1 MMLKRR
7 KFTYNHCKMLAKR
20 ICLFVNLFLITI
32 LSTKA
37 QFFVKP
43 VQSKPILTDSLR
55 NTGFRLLPEDYYSKN
70 LSFFCKKELQ
80 IEKLTKVP
88 FRFRLGSLDHVN
100 QLEGKQSI
108 FIPASLKRPS
118 GFRKE

>member
-1 MMLKRR
+1 MLKRR

-20 ICLFVNLFLITI
+20 ICLFVNLFLITAV
-32 LSTKA
+32 SAKA
-37 QFFVKP
+37 QLTIAP
-43 VQSKPILTDSLR
+43 ALSKPILTDSLR
-55 NTGFRLLPEDYYSKN
+55 NSGFRLLPEDYYSKN

-100 QLEGKQSI
+100 LLEGKQST
-108 FIPASLKRPS
+108 FTPASLRRPS
-118 GFRKE
+118 DFRKE

>member
-20 ICLFVNLFLITI
+20 ICLFVNLFLITVVC
-32 LSTKA
+32 TKA
-37 QFFVKP
+37 QFITP

-88 FRFRLGSLDHVN
+88 LRFRLGSLDHVN
-100 QLEGKQSI
+100 QLEGKQST
-108 FIPASLKRPS
+108 FIPASLRQPS